1 VIGAGRGDRRNGA
14 GEAPRRRARRWSPDA
29 RRLLG
34 LLNAL
39 GTTTFR
45 QLLWQKAT
53 ELDLTFAQSQV
64 LAYLERHPGCHM
76 GEVAKTFGVT
86 LPAAT
91 HIVDRLEQKG
101 LVGRGVGPGD
111 RRVCVLE
118 LSAAGAVLVEELE
131 ALQLGALEPVLDRLG
146 PGGRR
151 RVLGALEALV
161 EAGEEVAR
169 PAPARAEDG

>member
-1 VIGAGRGDRRNGA
+1 MSGMGAGKRRNGT
-14 GEAPRRRARRWSPDA
+14 GESHARRWSADA

-45 QLLWQKAT
+45 QLLWQKAN

-64 LAYLERHPGCHM
+64 LFYVERHPGCHM
-76 GEVAKTFGVT
+76 GDVAKTFGVT

-101 LVGRGVGPGD
+101 LVARGVDPGD
-111 RRVCVLE
+111 RRVCVLG
-118 LSAAGAVLVEELE
+118 LSAAGQALVSQLE
-131 ALQLGALEPVLDRLG
+131 SLQLGTLAPVLGRLS
-146 PGGRR
+146 PPDRR
-151 RVLGALEALV
+151 RVLGALEVLV
-161 EAGEEVAR
+161 DAGEEVAR
-169 PAPARAEDG
+169 HAPARPEDG